1 MLMLKVLGVI
11 DIITAFAIFMNIN
24 LLFLTVPLFLV
35 HLVKGILSL
44 GADIVGKLYG
54 MVDLVSAVVILFI
67 FDLPVFIEWFVVI
80 ILLFKGT
87 TSLL

>member
-1 MLMLKVLGVI
+1 MLKVLGVV
-11 DIITAFAIFMNIN
+11 DIITALAIYMNVN
-24 LLFLTVPLFLV
+24 LLFLTVPLFLI
-35 HLVKGILSL
+35 HFVKGVLSV

-54 MVDLVSAVVILFI
+54 LVDLISAVVILFI

-80 ILLFKGT
+80 ILLFKGA